1 VPLTRI
7 RPLDGLIIALTV
19 AALLALSVTVYTG
32 RGTSNVVITSCFGE
46 WIYPLSEDR
55 LVVVDGI
62 IGSSVVHIHDGT
74 AHIDESPC
82 ANQTCVASKPISN
95 TGEWSACLPNG
106 VFIRI
111 DGSEATDGIDAF
123 AR

>member
-1 VPLTRI
+1 MPLTRI
-7 RPLDGLIIALTV
+7 RPLDWLVIALTV
-19 AALLALSVTVYTG
+19 VALVALSLTVYTG
-32 RGTSNVVITSCFGE
+32 RGMANVVITTSSGE

-55 LVVVDGI
+55 VIAVEGLL
-62 IGSSVVHIHDGT
+62 GSSVVAIHDGS

-82 ANQTCVASKPISN
+82 ANQTCVASKPIKM

-106 VFIRI
+106 VFIRV
-111 DGSEATDGIDAF
+111 DGSKATDGIDAF

>member
-1 VPLTRI
+1 MPLTKI
-7 RPLDGLIIALTV
+7 RPLDGAIIALGLI
-19 AALLALSVTVYTG
+19 ALVFLSITVYG
-32 RGTSNVVITSCFGE
+32 SKGAKNVVIISGSGE

-55 LVVVDGI
+55 TVLVDGL
-62 IGSSVVHIHDGT
+62 IGSSVVNIHNGS

-82 ANQTCVASKPISN
+82 ANQTCVASRPISK

-111 DGSEATDGIDAF
+111 DGSEAADGVDAF